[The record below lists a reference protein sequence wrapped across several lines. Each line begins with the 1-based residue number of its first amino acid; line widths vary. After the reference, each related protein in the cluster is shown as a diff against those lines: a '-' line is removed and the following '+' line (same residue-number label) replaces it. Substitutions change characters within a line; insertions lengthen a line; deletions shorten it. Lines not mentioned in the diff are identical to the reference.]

1 MVAKAGL
8 PQPGATPEQM
18 LANMQKA
25 VPTPQQMMADQ
36 RARMAAM
43 KAKRPAPTP
52 GAAKPPSAPGT
63 IAGVDPNNPFAG
75 NVAGVNPSNPFL
87 SNDDD
92 DMEETIQRESSGFRN
107 DELSRIM
114 TLIHHR

>member
-1 MVAKAGL
+1 
-8 PQPGATPEQM
+8 M

-36 RARMAAM
+36 QARMAAM

-52 GAAKPPSAPGT
+52 GAVKPPSAPGT

-92 DMEETIQRESSGFRN
+92 DMEESIQRESSGFRN

>member
-1 MVAKAGL
+1 
-8 PQPGATPEQM
+8 M

-25 VPTPQQMMADQ
+25 MPDPNAMFAQQQ
-36 RARMAAM
+36 ARMAAM

-52 GAAKPPSAPGT
+52 GAAPAAPAAPGT

-75 NVAGVNPSNPFL
+75 GQLVPGGS
-87 SNDDD
+87 
-92 DMEETIQRESSGFRN
+92 MRESSGFRN
-107 DELSRIM
+107 DELNRIM